1 MPQKFSLDTVAKGE
15 NAQALAEF
23 FDKRLAI
30 HTPEM
35 AAENIVDGVAKGHAR
50 SPTQGF
56 ATEEDYRTDTEDTF
70 VNKK

>member
-15 NAQALAEF
+15 NAQALE
-23 FDKRLAI
+23 
-30 HTPEM
+30 
-35 AAENIVDGVAKGHAR
+35 R
-50 SPTQGF
+50 SSSTSGWQSIRRKWPPRTSSTESPKAMPGPQGF

>member
-1 MPQKFSLDTVAKGE
+1 VPQKFSLDTVAKGE

-50 SPTQGF
+50 SP
-56 ATEEDYRTDTEDTF
+56 RLRH
-70 VNKK
+70 